1 MAISTISSKG
11 QVTLPARM
19 RRQLKLRPRD
29 AVSIETVDD
38 AIVIR
43 RATGFFEFEGFL
55 GRALPEEIERQR
67 MQTAVSSHSRET
79 L

>member
-19 RRQLKLRPRD
+19 RRQLKLKPRD
-29 AVSIETVDD
+29 AVTIETVED

-43 RATGFFEFEGFL
+43 RATDFFELKGFL
-55 GRALPEEIERQR
+55 GKALPEEIEHQR
-67 MQTAVSSHSRET
+67 MQTAVSSHNREA
-79 L
+79 